1 MLQFMRYNCSMQA
14 NNTQQNNSK
23 QNACMCCAVCYNA
36 SKRNATAHNV
46 ANTIGEFNMQ
56 LQVDT
61 LIDDET
67 LCDELGDWWTDEMGM
82 HNNNTMQMNVATAN
96 EYLQERSFGY
106 VVTEC
111 REQEDGDY
119 LEWKFAAKV

>member
-1 MLQFMRYNCSMQA
+1 MLR
-14 NNTQQNNSK
+14 
-23 QNACMCCAVCYNA
+23 AVCYNA
-36 SKRNATAHNV
+36 SKRNTTAHNV

-61 LIDDET
+61 WIDDET
-67 LCDELGDWWTDEMGM
+67 LCDELGDWWTDEMEM

-96 EYLQERSFGY
+96 EYLQERGFGY

>member
-1 MLQFMRYNCSMQA
+1 
-14 NNTQQNNSK
+14 
-23 QNACMCCAVCYNA
+23 
-36 SKRNATAHNV
+36 
-46 ANTIGEFNMQ
+46 MQ

-61 LIDDET
+61 WIDDET
-67 LCDELGDWWTDEMGM
+67 LCDELGDWWTDEMEM

-96 EYLQERSFGY
+96 EYLQERGFGY